1 MATLELDNN
10 ITALLTEIA
19 ESEHI
24 SLTQLA
30 NRLLVECVEDYQDT
44 RLADKA
50 YQRHID
56 NGAISHKLND
66 VVKELG
72 LGS

>member
-10 ITALLTEIA
+10 ITALLAEIA

-30 NRLLVECVEDYQDT
+30 NRLLVECVEDYQDAQ
-44 RLADKA
+44 LADKA
-50 YQRHID
+50 YQRHVD

-66 VVKELG
+66 VVNSLF
-72 LGS
+72 